1 MLGARLEHRRP
12 IICSMVFYLVGL
24 LRSMIGVLVVL
35 FWTVGMPFG
44 HMEQGHNL
52 RTPLGDLKIKLDPS
66 VQVTQGVV

>member
-35 FWTVGMPFG
+35 FWTVGTPFG
-44 HMEQGHNL
+44 HMEQG
-52 RTPLGDLKIKLDPS
+52 GLKIKLDPS
-66 VQVTQGVV
+66 VLVTQGAV